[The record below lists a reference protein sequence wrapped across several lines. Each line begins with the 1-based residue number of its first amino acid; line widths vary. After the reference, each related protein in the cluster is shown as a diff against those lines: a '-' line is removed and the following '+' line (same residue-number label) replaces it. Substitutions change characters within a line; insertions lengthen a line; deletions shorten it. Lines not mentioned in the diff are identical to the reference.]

1 MLRDLFFNNF
11 WKILFIYVFVV
22 IENIGFAIQPTFL
35 GYAINSMIY
44 GKEFNLIYYSI
55 FVFILVIISIF
66 RRMIDTRI
74 YIEMWKK
81 ACISIINKMRNKNLT
96 PDKIFSRY
104 TLINYHIN
112 IFEVILPQI
121 AQIVI
126 TIISSLIMIL
136 VIDYNFFIIL
146 MVMIII
152 PMINYVRVGI
162 KTKKID
168 IEVQEAIEE
177 TQKGIAIDGG
187 EIEPIKKRAV
197 IFIKRSD
204 LEATAYG
211 LNELCW
217 IFCSI
222 IYVTLVTKT
231 EMLAGEIMAT
241 LLYIDK
247 IFTSTAILSNI
258 ISNFSS
264 VLAADHIIDK
274 D

>member
-1 MLRDLFFNNF
+1 MLRDIFFNNF
-11 WKILFIYVFVV
+11 WKILFIYFFVV

-35 GYAINSMIY
+35 GYAIDSMIY
-44 GKEFNLIYYSI
+44 GKEFNIIYYSI
-55 FVFILVIISIF
+55 FVFILAIISIG

-74 YIEMWKK
+74 YIEIWKK
-81 ACISIINKMRNKNLT
+81 ACISIIKRMRNKKIP

-104 TLINYHIN
+104 ALVNYHIN
-112 IFEVILPQI
+112 IFETILPQI

-126 TIISSLIMIL
+126 TIMSSIIMIL
-136 VIDYNFFIIL
+136 LIDYNFFIIL
-146 MVMIII
+146 MTMILI

-177 TQKGIAIDGG
+177 TQKGIEIDGG
-187 EIEPIKKRAV
+187 EIDPIQKRGV
-197 IFIKRSD
+197 IFVRRSD

-217 IFCSI
+217 IFSSI
-222 IYVTLVTKT
+222 IYISLVTKT

-258 ISNFSS
+258 TSNFSS